1 MKGVMLMLRNKNY
14 ESLKLPCLIGAI
26 VLLIASIIGITV
38 VYQKRIALVREV
50 TRSEMR
56 LKTSKTKYHEKAK
69 EVTQEAQKEAATS
82 KNPAINT
89 VVKQIYYSN
98 QITKTANKFFNI
110 YYTWSDYDD
119 YMKRAKK
126 ASKIIT
132 NNLAKNK
139 EIFDNGKDTTGGN
152 IIQNEQLHSEFE
164 SAKAY
169 LSQSHG
175 STARALVKVTNS
187 AWYSDGKANAGDST
201 HYYDLVYNLNTNKI
215 SNLKLVFT
223 ESSDGND

>member
-1 MKGVMLMLRNKNY
+1 MLQNKNY
-14 ESLKLPCLIGAI
+14 DSLKLPCLIIAI
-26 VLLIASIIGITV
+26 ILLVASIIGITLT
-38 VYQKRIALVREV
+38 YQKRVALLKEV
-50 TRSEMR
+50 TRSEMK
-56 LKTSKTKYHEKAK
+56 LKVSKSKYHEKEK
-69 EVTQEAQKEAATS
+69 EVNEEAKKEAEIS

-89 VVKQIYYSN
+89 VAKQLNNSS
-98 QITKTANKFFNI
+98 QITKTANQFFDI
-110 YYTWSDYDD
+110 YYTWSDYSE

-132 NNLAKNK
+132 TGLSKNK

-175 STARALVKVTNS
+175 STARALVKVINS
-187 AWYSDGKANAGDST
+187 AWYGDGKANAGDST
-201 HYYDLVYNLNTNKI
+201 HYYDLVYNLETNKI
-215 SNLKLVFT
+215 SALKLVFT